1 MRKLRFV
8 SLVTIAIT
16 FLVTSCTKEGP
27 EGPVGATGP
36 QGPPGNPG
44 VPGAPGAAGPA
55 GPAGSANVIYSAWM
69 PAPTT
74 FTAAGWFDTTLT
86 TIGLV
91 SRANFSAPS
100 VTQETLNQGLTMMY
114 HTFAATPALPTAS
127 ANTQSLPFS
136 TNAGA
141 LIIEAN
147 YRPAVGRMIVF
158 IKNLSSTAS
167 FGLLAGHY
175 FRYIVVPGGVAG
187 GKMMNGPAKGY
198 TVQELKSMPYEDV
211 VRLLR
216 IPRDGSNV
224 Q

>member
-1 MRKLRFV
+1 
-8 SLVTIAIT
+8 
-16 FLVTSCTKEGP
+16 
-27 EGPVGATGP
+27 
-36 QGPPGNPG
+36 
-44 VPGAPGAAGPA
+44 
-55 GPAGSANVIYSAWM
+55 M

-86 TIGLV
+86 TIGVV

-100 VTQETLNQGLTMMY
+100 ITQTTLNQGLTMVY
-114 HTFAATPALPTAS
+114 HTFAAPPALPTAS

-136 TNAGA
+136 TNVGT

-147 YRPAVGRMIVF
+147 YRPAVGRIIVF

-167 FGLLAGHY
+167 FGLTLGHF

-198 TVQELKSMPYEDV
+198 SVQELKSMPYEDV

>member
-44 VPGAPGAAGPA
+44 APGAPGAAGPA

-74 FTAAGWFDTTLT
+74 FTAAGWFDTTLS

-127 ANTQSLPFS
+127 ANTQSMPFS
-136 TNAGA
+136 TTATG
-141 LIIEAN
+141 LIIEVN

-198 TVQELKSMPYEDV
+198 SVQELKSMPYEDV